1 MEKIKIILKK
11 NKVIRYLLN
20 EINALVELFVVG
32 YPNSKLGMELRKSYW
47 NKKCNIGKS
56 PKIYQ
61 HAIIHGTSKDSID
74 IGDNLALGPYA
85 IINAGPC
92 NGLFIGDNVSISLRS
107 FIRTSNH
114 SFEDIDKGIEEQG
127 YNFRNIE
134 FNDRLY
140 SIVVEDGAWI
150 APHSILLSG
159 AHIGKG
165 AIVSAGS
172 VVSCYIPDYSIVVG
186 NPGRVVS
193 NRLKRAKKNG

>member
-1 MEKIKIILKK
+1 MGKIISFLKK
-11 NKVIRYLLN
+11 YKIIRYLLS
-20 EINALVELFVVG
+20 EINFLVELIVVG
-32 YPNSKLGMELRKSYW
+32 YPNSRLGMMLRVAYW
-47 NKKCNIGKS
+47 KKQWSIGVN

-61 HAIIHGTSKDSID
+61 HAIIHGTSQDSID
-74 IGDNLALGPYA
+74 IGDNLAMGPYA

-107 FIRTSNH
+107 FIRTANH
-114 SFEDIDKGIEEQG
+114 SFEDINKGIEEQG
-127 YNFRNIE
+127 YNFRSIK

-140 SIVVEDGAWI
+140 SIVIEDGAWI

-172 VVSCYIPDYSIVVG
+172 VVSGYVPDYSIVVG

-193 NRLKRAKKNG
+193 NRVKKGKK